1 MDNRIREMDIDALF
15 GLSKLHSLT
24 LKRCH
29 LRSMPPVAHVKDTL
43 INLGVA
49 QNLITHIPV
58 DYFKGFVQ
66 LQTLFLSVNRLA
78 QFPDVHPLNLT
89 LNTLHLLSNRI
100 SLIPQSMI
108 PSCSKLKQINIK
120 RNRLVTL
127 DGSLFVGRSV
137 VMKVYMSDNPWICDS
152 SLAWLCN
159 LDYGNFTDDFLG
171 RQLQIRMYGRAGFSD
186 YNFLECAQP
195 DLYAGVKIRDLSM
208 LMDIQSFV
216 HPQNTPKHP
225 HPHTYS

>member
-1 MDNRIREMDIDALF
+1 MDIDALF

-29 LRSMPPVAHVKDTL
+29 LRYMPPVAHVKDTL

-66 LQTLFLSVNRLA
+66 LQTLFLSVNHLA
-78 QFPDVHPLNLT
+78 QFPDVHPINLT
-89 LNTLHLLSNRI
+89 LSSLSLLSNRI
-100 SLIPQSMI
+100 SLIPQSVI
-108 PSCSKLKQINIK
+108 PSCSKLKEINIK

-127 DGSLFVGRSV
+127 DGSLFVGRTAA
-137 VMKVYMSDNPWICDS
+137 MKVYMSDNPWICDS

-159 LDYGNFTDDFLG
+159 LDYGNFTDDFSG
-171 RQLQIRMYGRAGFSD
+171 RQLQIRVYGRAGFSD

-195 DLYAGVKIRDLSM
+195 DLYAGLKIRDLSM

-216 HPQNTPKHP
+216 HPQNTPNTP
-225 HPHTYS
+225 TPTLIPNTVSI

>member
-29 LRSMPPVAHVKDTL
+29 PRSMPPVAHVKYTL

-66 LQTLFLSVNRLA
+66 LQTLFLSVNRLT

-89 LNTLHLLSNRI
+89 QNSLYLLSNRI

-108 PSCSKLKQINIK
+108 PSCSKLKQNHHQK
-120 RNRLVTL
+120 EQASNAGWVTL
-127 DGSLFVGRSV
+127 CWAKRCYEGIHVWQSLDMWLVFG
-137 VMKVYMSDNPWICDS
+137 
-152 SLAWLCN
+152 LA
-159 LDYGNFTDDFLG
+159 
-171 RQLQIRMYGRAGFSD
+171 
-186 YNFLECAQP
+186 
-195 DLYAGVKIRDLSM
+195 V
-208 LMDIQSFV
+208 
-216 HPQNTPKHP
+216 
-225 HPHTYS
+225 